1 MARTAKGGVLI
12 RGGIVYARVTLRDG
26 RRVSHKLGT
35 VAEVPKGEAR
45 RLATVV
51 SDAYRTGR
59 YVHPTER
66 ARPAP
71 EAPAAPPA
79 GSLEEWWGRWYQERE
94 EWVSDVASERSKY
107 TKRIRPILGA
117 LPIATITREDCE
129 RLVEHLDELVDEGV
143 ITEKTATN
151 TWGIAQSI
159 FRDASQTKTKS
170 LRVRPDDPTIGVAPP
185 DEGETKARVYLYP
198 VEALQLLACEDIP
211 RERRELYALA
221 CYAGLRASELAAL
234 RWSDVDPLAGV
245 IDVTKAVDRS
255 SGELRS
261 TKNHETRR
269 VPVSPALAPLLE
281 EMRKRGRGAGGE
293 VVAVHPWGLARE
305 LRRDLHTAQL
315 TRRALFDSTPT
326 TKRLTFHDL
335 RATAVTWWALEGL
348 PLHVVMRRAGHRTP
362 ATAMGYIREAES
374 LGRAIGTPFPA
385 LPLDAFRIRISD
397 HGDENRVENRS
408 HFGDLNP
415 KKHGETTTNP
425 QRREASGVGFGGVS
439 VPFTGPVADWRDR
452 FGALVDKLERAALE
466 GACIELRAVANDVV
480 EAWRAA

>member
-1 MARTAKGGVLI
+1 MPRTAKGGILI
-12 RGGIVYARVTLRDG
+12 RGGFVYARVTLRDG
-26 RRVSHKLGT
+26 RRVSHKLGPVGEIT
-35 VAEVPKGEAR
+35 KAEAAR
-45 RLATVV
+45 QATVV

-79 GSLEEWWGRWYQERE
+79 GSLEEWWGRWYKERE
-94 EWVSDVASERSKY
+94 GWVSNVASERSKY

-117 LPIATITREDCE
+117 LPIATITREDLE

-143 ITEKTATN
+143 IEEKTATN

-159 FRDASQTKTKS
+159 FRDACQTKTKS
-170 LRVRPDDPTIGVAPP
+170 LRVRADDPTIGVAPP
-185 DEGETKARVYLYP
+185 DEGDTKARVYLYP
-198 VEALQLLACEDIP
+198 LEAVQLLTCEAIP

-234 RWSDVDPLAGV
+234 RWSDVDAIAGV

-269 VPVSPALAPLLE
+269 VPISPALAPLLE
-281 EMRKRGRGAGGE
+281 EMRKRGRGAGGQ
-293 VVAVHPWGLARE
+293 VVDVAPWGLARE

-315 TRRALFDSTPT
+315 TRRALFESTPT

-335 RATAVTWWALEGL
+335 RATAVTWWALEGH

-362 ATAMGYIREAES
+362 ATAMGYIREAEA
-374 LGRAIGTPFPA
+374 LGRAIGTPFPP
-385 LPLDAFRIRISD
+385 LPLTAFRIRVSD
-397 HGDENRVENRS
+397 RSDENQVENRS

-415 KKHGETTTNP
+415 KKPTGLGTNQGKQGGSP
-425 QRREASGVGFGGVS
+425 LGFGGVS
-439 VPFTGPVADWRDR
+439 AHIPDLGTEWRDR
-452 FGALVDKLERAALE
+452 FGALVDALERAALE
-466 GACIELRAVANDVV
+466 GACVELRQVANDVV